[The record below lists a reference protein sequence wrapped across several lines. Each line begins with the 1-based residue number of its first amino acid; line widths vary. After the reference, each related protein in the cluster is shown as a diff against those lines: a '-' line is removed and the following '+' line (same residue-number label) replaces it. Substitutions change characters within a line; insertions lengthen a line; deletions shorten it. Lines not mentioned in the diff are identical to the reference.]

1 MVKLIGV
8 WSFGTRSS
16 LKCGTNFCLG
26 EAGSQSLRAINLF
39 SDILKLFF
47 FFFFFKNWVLKCL
60 ILFTYNSFDNSFSKK
75 QINKLYKTENIL
87 YTFWK
92 WKNRKEW
99 TLSDLFLWQGYS
111 IFLHHGSWHD
121 QWGFYLQEQSML
133 LCLIHLLY
141 T

>member
-47 FFFFFKNWVLKCL
+47 FFFFFQKL
-60 ILFTYNSFDNSFSKK
+60 SFKMPHSFYLQFFRQFIFKK
-75 QINKLYKTENIL
+75 TINKLYKTENIL

>member
-39 SDILKLFF
+39 SDILKLF